1 MVAGDISVLTTLTI
15 NARVDYMSLNMMFN
29 IFNNVAPSYMCD
41 IDRITHSHNTRH
53 SDSACVVPRVKGQG
67 SKSFKFNGCKLWNE
81 LPTNVKNAQQK
92 FRFKKECKTLLMT
105 KMKLK
110 EEMNCVP

>member
-1 MVAGDISVLTTLTI
+1 
-15 NARVDYMSLNMMFN
+15 MSLNMMFN
-29 IFNNVAPSYMCD
+29 IFNNVAPSYMCE